1 MMQASRELRRAVA
14 KSNRRSG
21 RKTQHHKTPR
31 QILQDTGV
39 GVFTRF
45 VPLTEDQ
52 KTRLGLALQ
61 GRINNVMDGSP
72 KREDWSYLLSA
83 LIEGYLT
90 VRCIADDRIRNEWM
104 RDVKAA
110 ARLLDAAATHFQRSG
125 IVTQANISAVAGVLT
140 DLEAL
145 KYDGSVNRADNVAI
159 LNYANENFKAVV
171 LELFGGMPQC
181 GLLEE

>member
-1 MMQASRELRRAVA
+1 MQASRELRRAVA
-14 KSNRRSG
+14 KANRRSG

-45 VPLTEDQ
+45 VPLTDDQ

-61 GRINNVMDGSP
+61 GRINNVMDGRS
-72 KREDWSYLLSA
+72 KREDWSYILSA

-90 VRCIADDRIRNEWM
+90 VRCIADDRARESWM

-110 ARLLDAAATHFQRSG
+110 ARLFDAAATHFQRTG
-125 IVTQANISAVAGVLT
+125 IVAQTNIGTIANVLT
-140 DLEAL
+140 DLEEL
-145 KYDGSVNRADNVAI
+145 KYSGSVNRADNVAI
-159 LNYANENFKAVV
+159 LNYANENFESVV
-171 LELFGGMPQC
+171 KELFDGMPQC

>member
-1 MMQASRELRRAVA
+1 MQSSRELRRAVA
-14 KSNRRSG
+14 KANRRSG

-45 VPLTEDQ
+45 VPLTDDQ

-61 GRINNVMDGSP
+61 GRINGSP
-72 KREDWSYLLSA
+72 KREDWSYLLSS

-90 VRCIADDRIRNEWM
+90 VRCIADDRIRGEWM

-110 ARLLDAAATHFQRSG
+110 ARLFDAAATHFQRTG
-125 IVTQANISAVAGVLT
+125 IVVQANIGTIANLLT
-140 DLEAL
+140 DLEEL
-145 KYDGSVNRADNVAI
+145 KYSGSVNRADNVAI

-181 GLLEE
+181 GLLEG

>member
-1 MMQASRELRRAVA
+1 MQSSRELRRAVA
-14 KSNRRSG
+14 KVNRRSG

-31 QILQDTGV
+31 QILQDSGV

-45 VPLTEDQ
+45 VPLTDDQ

-72 KREDWSYLLSA
+72 KREDWSYLLSS

-90 VRCIADDRIRNEWM
+90 VRCIAD
-104 RDVKAA
+104 KAA
-110 ARLLDAAATHFQRSG
+110 ARLFDAAATHFQRSG

-159 LNYANENFKAVV
+159 LNYANENFESVV
-171 LELFGGMPQC
+171 IELFDGMPQC

>member
-1 MMQASRELRRAVA
+1 MQSSRELRRAVA
-14 KSNRRSG
+14 KANRRSG

-31 QILQDTGV
+31 QILQDSGV

-45 VPLTEDQ
+45 VPLTDDQ

-72 KREDWSYLLSA
+72 KREDWSYLLSS

-90 VRCIADDRIRNEWM
+90 VRCIADDRIRGEWM

-110 ARLLDAAATHFQRSG
+110 AKLFDAAVTHFQRTG

-159 LNYANENFKAVV
+159 LNYANENFESVV
-171 LELFGGMPQC
+171 KELFDGMPQC

>member
-1 MMQASRELRRAVA
+1 MQASRELRRAVA
-14 KSNRRSG
+14 KANRRSG

-45 VPLTEDQ
+45 VPLTDDQ

-61 GRINNVMDGSP
+61 GRISNVLDGSP

-90 VRCIADDRIRNEWM
+90 VRCIADDRIRGEWM

-110 ARLLDAAATHFQRSG
+110 ARLFDAAATHFQRTG
-125 IVTQANISAVAGVLT
+125 IVAQANISTIANVLT
-140 DLEAL
+140 DLEEL
-145 KYDGSVNRADNVAI
+145 KYSGSVNRADNVAI
-159 LNYANENFKAVV
+159 LNYANENFKSVV
-171 LELFGGMPQC
+171 KELFDGMPQC
-181 GLLEE
+181 GLLEG

>member
-1 MMQASRELRRAVA
+1 MQASRELRRAVA
-14 KSNRRSG
+14 KANRRSG

-45 VPLTEDQ
+45 VPLTDDQ

-61 GRINNVMDGSP
+61 GRINNVLDGSP

-110 ARLLDAAATHFQRSG
+110 ARLFDAAATHFQRSG
-125 IVTQANISAVAGVLT
+125 IVVKENIGTIANVLT
-140 DLEAL
+140 DLEEL
-145 KYDGSVNRADNVAI
+145 KYSGSVNRADNVAI
-159 LNYANENFKAVV
+159 LNYANENFKSVV
-171 LELFGGMPQC
+171 KELFDGMPQC

>member
-1 MMQASRELRRAVA
+1 MQASRELRRTVA
-14 KSNRRSG
+14 KANRRSG

-45 VPLTEDQ
+45 VPLTDDQ

-90 VRCIADDRIRNEWM
+90 VRCIADDRIRGEWM

-110 ARLLDAAATHFQRSG
+110 ARLFDAAATYFQRSG
-125 IVTQANISAVAGVLT
+125 IVVKENIGTIANVLM
-140 DLEAL
+140 DLEDL
-145 KYDGSVNRADNVAI
+145 KYGGSVNRADNVAI
-159 LNYANENFKAVV
+159 LNYANENFRPVV
-171 LELFGGMPQC
+171 MELFGGMPQC
-181 GLLEE
+181 GLLEG

>member
-1 MMQASRELRRAVA
+1 MQESRELRRAVA
-14 KSNRRSG
+14 KANRRSG
-21 RKTQHHKTPR
+21 RKTQRHKTPR

-45 VPLTEDQ
+45 VPLTDDQ

-61 GRINNVMDGSP
+61 GRINNVMGGSP

-90 VRCIADDRIRNEWM
+90 VRCIADDRIRGEWM

-110 ARLLDAAATHFQRSG
+110 ARLFDAAATHFQRTG
-125 IVTQANISAVAGVLT
+125 IVAQANIGPIAGVLT

-145 KYDGSVNRADNVAI
+145 KYDGAVNRADNVAI
-159 LNYANENFKAVV
+159 LNYANENFKSVV
-171 LELFGGMPQC
+171 MELFGGMPQC